1 MTSRSTRGWMVR
13 FGMLLLA
20 FVLVAAACSGS
31 DDSGSGDD
39 DGGDNPRGEESADP
53 DDGQEP
59 QRGGSITFAREAE
72 TSSPWT
78 PSAMICDVACH
89 QAIKGIYDTLTWPDA
104 DGEVHGM
111 LLESFEPNEDFTEW
125 TLTPREGIQFHDG
138 TPFDVDSLDDHF
150 TRMRASVLVG
160 NVFNDIT
167 DQQVQGNTLV
177 LTMAR
182 PWTHFP
188 LFLAGQPGYVASP
201 TWLAAVEAGTASE
214 TEPVGSGPFQF
225 AEYNPGDNFR
235 MTRNE
240 NYWLQAPD
248 GEPYPYLDEIN
259 FLVQAENQT
268 RDNAI
273 ISGEIDITH
282 MDSGDSIERLRQE
295 ADAGTINLFEIDQR
309 QETGYILINVGNPDA
324 AVSDVRIRQ
333 AMALSFDHT
342 LENQSRNA
350 GIFTIANG
358 PFSEGSIGYLEDTG
372 FPLER
377 DVEAASALV
386 DEYEADCG
394 CEAEVA
400 YKTTTDPFNLQT
412 AELYKGFWEE
422 AGLTV
427 TLDQIEQGE
436 FITQALLG
444 NFEAFGWR
452 NHGGFDPD
460 TQEVWWTSNNAAPIG
475 EIGLNFGRIDDPV
488 IDENLN
494 TIRTSQDP
502 AERQEAAEN
511 INRQFGEQVYDI
523 WTNWVIWAIPYQ
535 SRVHGVQTPVIMP
548 DGDPSTVTG
557 IGFTGAINLQQ
568 LWVDDAA

>member
-1 MTSRSTRGWMVR
+1 MFRLGA
-13 FGMLLLA
+13 LLLA
-20 FVLVAAACSGS
+20 FGLVAAACSGS
-31 DDSGSGDD
+31 DDTSSPDD
-39 DGGDNPRGEESADP
+39 DNTGTSPRGEASADP
-53 DDGQEP
+53 DDGAEP

-111 LLESFEPNEDFTEW
+111 LLESFEPNADFTEW
-125 TLTPREGIQFHDG
+125 TLTPREGITFHDG
-138 TPFDVDSLDDHF
+138 TAWDVDALDTHF
-150 TRMRASVLVG
+150 TTMRASVLVG
-160 NVFNDIT
+160 NVFNDIE
-167 DQQVQGNTLV
+167 DQAIQGGSLV
-177 LTMAR
+177 LTMSV

-188 LFLAGQPGYVASP
+188 LFLSGQPGYVASP
-201 TWLAAVEAGTASE
+201 TWLADVEAGTGDAAA
-214 TEPVGSGPFQF
+214 PVGTGPFEF
-225 AEYNPGDNFR
+225 AEYNAGDNFR
-235 MTRNE
+235 MTKNP
-240 NYWLQAPD
+240 NYWLLAPD

-282 MDSGDSIERLRQE
+282 MDSGDSIERLRQA
-295 ADAGTINLFEIDQR
+295 ADDGTINLFEIDQR
-309 QETGYILINVGNPDA
+309 QETGYVLINSADPNA

-333 AMALSFDHT
+333 AMALSFDHQ

-350 GIFTIANG
+350 GIFEIANG
-358 PFSEGSIGYLEDTG
+358 PFSPGSVGYLEDTG
-372 FPLER
+372 FPTEL
-377 DVEAASALV
+377 DVDAATALV
-386 DEYEADCG
+386 DDYESECG

-422 AGLTV
+422 AGMTV
-427 TLDQIEQGE
+427 SLDQIEQGE
-436 FITQALLG
+436 FITQALIG

-460 TQEVWWTSNNAAPIG
+460 TQEVWWNSENGGPIG
-475 EIGLNFGRIDDPV
+475 DIGLNFGRIDDPV
-488 IDENLN
+488 IDENLGI
-494 TIRTSQDP
+494 IRSSQDP
-502 AERQEAAEN
+502 AERQEAAET

-523 WTNWVIWAIPYQ
+523 WTSWVIWAIPYQ
-535 SRVHGVQTPVIMP
+535 DRVHGVQTAVVMP

>member
-1 MTSRSTRGWMVR
+1 MTSWSARRWMLR
-13 FGMLLLA
+13 TGALLLA
-20 FVLVAAACSGS
+20 FGLIAAACGGS
-31 DDSGSGDD
+31 DDSSGDA
-39 DGGDNPRGEESADP
+39 GGDNARGEESGDP
-53 DDGQEP
+53 DDGAEP
-59 QRGGSITFAREAE
+59 QRGGSIIFAREAE

-111 LLESFEPNEDFTEW
+111 LLESIEPNADFTEW

-138 TPFDVDSLDDHF
+138 TPWDIDALNTHF
-150 TRMRASVLVG
+150 ETMRASVLVG
-160 NVFNDIT
+160 NVFNDIR
-167 DQQVQGNTLV
+167 DQQIQGNTLV
-177 LTMAR
+177 LTMR
-182 PWTHFP
+182 NPWTHFP

-214 TEPVGSGPFQF
+214 TEPVGTGPFEF
-225 AEYNPGDNFR
+225 AEYSPGDSFR

-240 NYWLQAPD
+240 NYWLIAPD
-248 GEPYPYLDEIN
+248 GEPYPYLDEIE

-273 ISGEIDITH
+273 ISGDIDITH

-295 ADAGTINLFEIDQR
+295 ADNGTINLFEIDQR
-309 QETGYILINVGNPDA
+309 QETGYVLINSSDPNA

-333 AMALSFDHT
+333 AMAYAFDHVV
-342 LENQSRNA
+342 ENQSRNA
-350 GIFTIANG
+350 GIFEIANG
-358 PFSEGSIGYLEDTG
+358 PFSPGSIGYLEDTG
-372 FPLER
+372 FPEFDLEQ
-377 DVEAASALV
+377 ATALV
-386 DEYEADCG
+386 DEYESDTGQDATI
-394 CEAEVA
+394 A

-412 AELYKGFWEE
+412 AELYRGFWEA
-422 AGLTV
+422 AGMTV

-436 FITQALLG
+436 FITQALIG

-460 TQEVWWTSNNAAPIG
+460 TQEVWWTSENAAPAG

-488 IDENLN
+488 IDENLD
-494 TIRTSQDP
+494 IVRESQDP
-502 AERQEAAEN
+502 AERQAAAEE
-511 INRQFGEQVYDI
+511 INRQFGEQVYNI
-523 WTNWVIWAIPYQ
+523 WTSWVIWAIPYQ
-535 SRVHGVQTPVIMP
+535 SRVHGVQTPVVMP
-548 DGDPSTVTG
+548 DGTESTVTG